1 MPCDA
6 KITHF
11 NNLYVSQKY
20 VGSGQYT
27 WHMLLVSEQT
37 AIYAIQASQHLL
49 QFQLNTYT
57 EDVQ

>member
-1 MPCDA
+1 M
-6 KITHF
+6 
-11 NNLYVSQKY
+11 QKLLISIICMSLKNMW
-20 VGSGQYT
+20 VQGQYT

>member
-1 MPCDA
+1 M
-6 KITHF
+6 
-11 NNLYVSQKY
+11 QKLLISIICMSLKNMC
-20 VGSGQYT
+20 VQGQYT
-27 WHMLLVSEQT
+27 WHMFLVSEQT